1 MIPSSGI
8 IPTSDFGLVGF
19 GLSRIRTWSDSDLV
33 RFGLDWI
40 RTSSDPDF
48 EFTFTIDSLKPQVGF
63 RLSWHPRKVGIRLG
77 RNPTFDF
84 FGPVSESIPTSDFR
98 LRLSSRNR
106 NPTRVRFRQVGI
118 GFRPVGIK
126 SEFGLVESEFGLV
139 GSESVHPPPLC
150 IRRHHQPG
158 ACPRVLAAAMPFCV
172 DCGREVNA
180 AGRDITTWV
189 PHCDGPCRRRD
200 AVPAAGVPAA
210 GVPAAGRDRDRE
222 RECV

>member
-1 MIPSSGI
+1 MLWSILDAILRFGRGGKDGFGLHFFQVRFRLSRIPFRLRCETIWNHSEQSDSDLFGLSRILLFAVLIPSSGI

-19 GLSRIRTWSDSDLV
+19 GLSRIRTWSDSDSV

-63 RLSWHPRKVGIRLG
+63 RLSWHPRKVGIRLR

-84 FGPVSESIPTSDFR
+84 FGPVSKSIPTSDFR

-139 GSESVHPPPLC
+139 ESESVHPPSC
-150 IRRHHQPG
+150 
-158 ACPRVLAAAMPFCV
+158 F
-172 DCGREVNA
+172 
-180 AGRDITTWV
+180 
-189 PHCDGPCRRRD
+189 
-200 AVPAAGVPAA
+200 
-210 GVPAAGRDRDRE
+210 
-222 RECV
+222 